1 MFMIKKNIN
10 KGKLT
15 AADLK
20 RLKESLLEKRY
31 EILRNMLCME
41 DETLHRTRTDLST
54 MPFHFADA
62 GSDNFEMEN
71 TLCLMDSER
80 KLLLEIEDALKR
92 IEQGTY
98 GICEIGDEP
107 IPKARLE
114 AIPWTR
120 YCLPCASLSEKGL
133 LAGEKRFEKSNYNQ
147 ALEEQND
154 NFDNIAEEQNNS

>member
-1 MFMIKKNIN
+1 MIKKNIN
-10 KGKLT
+10 KGNLT
-15 AADLK
+15 AEDIK
-20 RLKESLLEKRY
+20 RFKESLLEKRY

-41 DETLHRTRTDLST
+41 DETLHKTRTDLST
-54 MPFHFADA
+54 MPIHLADA

-80 KLLLEIEDALKR
+80 KLFLEIEDALDR

-98 GICEIGDEP
+98 GICETGDEP

-120 YCLPCASLSEKGL
+120 YCLTCASLSEKGL
-133 LAGEKRFEKSNYNQ
+133 LARKKRPEESNYNK

-154 NFDNIAEEQNNS
+154 NFDNTTEEQSNN